1 MKYEKKSNIK
11 TEPELDVFV
20 FIDRY
25 PFKAVNNIITLN
37 DKRQHNILIGIEPI
51 KLSIKCSKEY
61 FQIGIMFGTF
71 EMYLGGRL
79 N

>member
-37 DKRQHNILIGIEPI
+37 DKRQHNI
-51 KLSIKCSKEY
+51 SIKCSKEY